1 LRERETLGIG
11 GFGGFDLIDMV
22 SGHTNTET
30 KLKLGNGLS
39 ADDVTTRWFYLF
51 IFIFVSFFF
60 LSLLFLLVSFS
71 QIFYIF
77 YSFLPLTFYNKC
89 DILNP
94 KEKM

>member
-30 KLKLGNGLS
+30 KLKLKLGNGLS
-39 ADDVTTRWFYLF
+39 ADDVTTRCFYL
-51 IFIFVSFFF
+51 FIFVSFFF